1 MRSHSSTFYNP
12 SSFIASTSS
21 LRLIPRINAFSKNV
35 AFHLETVF
43 LFTKS
48 DIKTTVIPVSILA
61 IGTAPLCSSQPIE
74 HALKAI
80 FWLWMILLQFN
91 LFNQTIS
98 PEEDAENKPWRPI
111 PSGRISLR
119 NAIIARWISIPACAM
134 LSSYFGSAV
143 LVPCILFTVLVFM
156 YNFFDCDK
164 NGFAKSL
171 FNGFGYSMM
180 ALGTSLVASCDKASG
195 SIFETLNYR
204 NFPELTIFF
213 FVISTTIH
221 AQDFQDVEGDREIGR
236 NTIPMMLPNVSRIS
250 MPILLPLWSVIIIS
264 LCHPPAWLAA
274 IYLGLSM
281 VVGFRFFLMREVK
294 HDEWSY
300 VLYNAWLSLTIVHMG
315 LYKRQAPQSVS
326 WAMEPSHSFSGN
338 LSGTLSRQF
347 GVC

>member
-1 MRSHSSTFYNP
+1 MKSHTQATACLSPFLPP
-12 SSFIASTSS
+12 SPRPGPI
-21 LRLIPRINAFSKNV
+21 RRINAISKDV
-35 AFHLETVF
+35 AYHLETVF

-134 LSSYFGSAV
+134 LSSYFASGSAV
-143 LVPCILFTVLVFM
+143 LIPCILFTVLVFM

-180 ALGTSLVASCDKASG
+180 ALGTSLVASSG
-195 SIFETLNYR
+195 SLFKTLNWK
-204 NFPELTIFF
+204 NFPELTLFF

-221 AQDFQDVEGDREIGR
+221 AQDFQDVEGDREVGR
-236 NTIPMMLPNVSRIS
+236 NTIPMMLPNISRIS
-250 MPILLPLWSVIIIS
+250 MPILLPLWSAIVIS
-264 LCHPPAWLAA
+264 LSHPPSWLAA
-274 IYLGLSM
+274 VYLGLSIL
-281 VVGFRFFLMREVK
+281 VSFRFLCLREVK
-294 HDEWSY
+294 NDEWTY

-315 LYKRQAPQSVS
+315 LYKRYSIQVTPQPPYQSI
-326 WAMEPSHSFSGN
+326 PFSGN
-338 LSGTLSRQF
+338 ITVSGQA